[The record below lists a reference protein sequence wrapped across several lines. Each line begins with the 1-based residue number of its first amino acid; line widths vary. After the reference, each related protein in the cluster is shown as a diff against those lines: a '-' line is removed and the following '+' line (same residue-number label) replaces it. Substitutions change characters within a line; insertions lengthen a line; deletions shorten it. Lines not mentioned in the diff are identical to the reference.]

1 MSDSWGTSL
10 PNPVLRCRSQTDQDR
25 GLLNNQP
32 QRLTRNDNTYANVLI
47 ARPDTIKNFW
57 ASSLRNSSYSI
68 MISISRGLLVSG
80 LAILTVV
87 PAAADRPNILWILT
101 DDHSTD
107 MGAYGTPA
115 VSTPRMD
122 QLASE
127 GVLYHNAYTTSPVCS
142 PSRTAM
148 MTGIYQTSILNG
160 MHHRPRPQSKQP
172 LPGDAQPITTYF
184 KQAGYFVADAKP
196 DFNGQGKFDMNFANQ
211 DGSTLQFSDMFDGTD
226 WRQAG
231 TAPWFVQ
238 VNIFEPHRPFR
249 FGNTDLTR
257 RDVLE
262 LPGDLPDHPL
272 VRADYA
278 DYLASI
284 EAADAKVG
292 AVLDRLEADGL
303 ADNTIVMF
311 FGDNGREFTRA
322 KGSGY
327 DAGYRVPLVA
337 RIPEAYRQGRSDL
350 APGTNQHGLV
360 SMLDVTAGSLAAA
373 GIDLATPELDHLQGQ
388 DLLASGFTGRNQV
401 FMAYDR
407 GGNQQTASRTI
418 RSGDLTY
425 IRNLTGNPEL
435 GREDAHWYSR
445 QERPIL
451 TLLEIMKARG
461 LKTEADGLLYADR
474 KPREELYDL
483 SVDPHQLINLAD
495 DSAYASQLTQFR
507 DQLST
512 WSLETNDLGGEPD
525 PDLQPLLDWLE
536 GPGKYKHL
544 TDKGLP
550 QDLTD
555 YEYLEWWADNFEVPI
570 DLPRGEFDRE
580 RAWVANASFERDAL
594 ADGQWRGGTPSGWND
609 ATGGVFVQNLTAAQS
624 AAQAA
629 DGQNVLVLDSGG
641 SEARWSAEDN
651 WGNTLRSDEGG
662 PWRLDV
668 SAAVGRRSDTQGAK
682 PGELRISLQTAD
694 GTIVVETLFDLTPVG
709 QGVFDEQQF
718 ELLMDRATAAEYAG
732 EDLFLAFAN
741 LAEADADRRQ
751 ARVLLDELAFGFQ
764 AIALGDYNYDGAINQ
779 QDFAL
784 WAASYGSTTQLD
796 ADGNGD
802 GVINA
807 ADYTVWRDA
816 VGEAVVSV
824 PEPISV
830 AGASAI
836 AALVVVRKMR

>member
-1 MSDSWGTSL
+1 MPMLLRLYLCASL
-10 PNPVLRCRSQTDQDR
+10 FGV
-25 GLLNNQP
+25 
-32 QRLTRNDNTYANVLI
+32 AI
-47 ARPDTIKNFW
+47 AC
-57 ASSLRNSSYSI
+57 
-68 MISISRGLLVSG
+68 
-80 LAILTVV
+80 
-87 PAAADRPNILWILT
+87 AADRPNILWILT

-107 MGAYGTPA
+107 MGAYGTPV

-172 LPGDAQPITTYF
+172 LPGDAQPITDYF
-184 KQAGYFVADAKP
+184 RQAGYFVADAKP
-196 DFNGQGKFDMNFANQ
+196 DFVGQGKFDMNFANP
-211 DGSTLQFSDMFDGTD
+211 DGSQLRFGDMFDGTD
-226 WRQAG
+226 WRQSG
-231 TAPWFVQ
+231 DNPWFTQ

-249 FGNTDLTR
+249 WENTDLAR
-257 RDVLE
+257 RDALE
-262 LPGDLPDHPL
+262 LPADLPDHPL

-284 EAADAKVG
+284 ERADAKVG

-303 ADNTIVMF
+303 ADNTIVFF

-327 DAGYRVPLVA
+327 DAGYNVPLVV
-337 RIPEAYRQGRSDL
+337 RVPEAYRQGRADL
-350 APGTNQHGLV
+350 APGVNNQGLV

-373 GIDLATPELDHLQGQ
+373 GIELDTPTLDHLQGV
-388 DLLASGFTGRNQV
+388 DMLAPGFAGRDHV
-401 FMAYDR
+401 VMAYDR

-435 GREDAHWYSR
+435 GRDDAHWYSR

-483 SVDPHQLINLAD
+483 SNDPHQLNNLIAD
-495 DSAYASQLTQFR
+495 AAYAPQLTQFR

-512 WSLETNDLGGEPD
+512 WSVETNDLGGQPD
-525 PDLQPLLDWLE
+525 PDLQSLLDWLD

-544 TDKGLP
+544 DDKGLP
-550 QDLTD
+550 RDLTD
-555 YEYLEWWADNFEVPI
+555 YEYLEWWAENFEVPI
-570 DLPRGEFDRE
+570 DLPRGDFDRDQ
-580 RAWVANASFERDAL
+580 AWVANASFERDEL
-594 ADGQWRGGTPSGWND
+594 SDGQWRAGSPSGWDD
-609 ATGGVFVQNLTAAQS
+609 ATSGVFVQNLTAAQS

-629 DGQNVLVLDSGG
+629 EGQNVLVLDSGG
-641 SEARWSAEDN
+641 AEARWSVEDN
-651 WGNTLRSDEGG
+651 WGNTLRSNEGG
-662 PWRLDV
+662 PWRLNV
-668 SAAVGRRSDTQGAK
+668 SAAVGRRSDAQGAT
-682 PGELRISLQTAD
+682 PGELRVSLQTAE
-694 GTIVVETLFDLTPVG
+694 GTIVAATLFDLTAVG
-709 QGVFDEQQF
+709 QGAFDDRQF
-718 ELLMDRATAAEYAG
+718 EFLVDRATAAEHAG

-741 LAEADADRRQ
+741 LAEAGADRRQ
-751 ARVLLDELAFGFQ
+751 ARVLLDELAFSFQ
-764 AIALGDYNYDGAINQ
+764 AIALGDYNYDGTIDQ

-816 VGEAVVSV
+816 MSENAPSV
-824 PEPISV
+824 PEPSSGVV
-830 AGASAI
+830 AVALGVLFAI
-836 AALVVVRKMR
+836 RKTH